1 MQKCLLMLMMSAS
14 SGDAGAWQAPVAPA
28 GCGEAEAGGAGRLA
42 EGGCVRSP
50 TASMHGNLFLGAPG
64 LSSAEIMV
72 SS

>member
-50 TASMHGNLFLGAPG
+50 TAACMETSSLGP
-64 LSSAEIMV
+64 LVYLLQKSW
-72 SS
+72 